1 MKRRSFPDS
10 DVSRFFHSSSG
21 ASRFTNDASLIGDV
35 SQTTSAA
42 FLSIREEGIQEDS
55 MDTAS
60 LLNGLRFVD
69 SFFPSG
75 GYAFSS
81 GLEAAVQGGAVQNGE
96 ELSRYVVETLTT
108 GMGER
113 EAVVV
118 GLAHEAYLSGS
129 LGIAFKADHDLE
141 AMQLGRES
149 RTASRQM
156 GRQVIRLA
164 ADQLASHPVI
174 ETYLAAVEADRTPGH
189 LAVAIG
195 LTLATA
201 GWSKEDTIAA
211 FLYQTATGFVAAAM
225 KLMPLGQREG
235 QRLLES
241 WLEVIERVSHK
252 AAHENVL
259 QSWSPIQDIYAMR
272 HSRLESRLFRS

>member
-1 MKRRSFPDS
+1 
-10 DVSRFFHSSSG
+10 VN
-21 ASRFTNDASLIGDV
+21 TL
-35 SQTTSAA
+35 
-42 FLSIREEGIQEDS
+42 
-55 MDTAS
+55 S

-81 GLEAAVQGGAVQNGE
+81 GLEAAVQGGAVRDAE
-96 ELSRYVVETLTT
+96 ELSRYVVESLTT

-113 EAVVV
+113 EAVTV
-118 GLAHEAYLSGS
+118 GMAHEAYVSDVLET
-129 LGIAFKADHDLE
+129 AFNADRELE
-141 AMQLGRES
+141 AMKLGLES

-164 ADQLASHPVI
+164 ADQRARQPLI
-174 ETYLAAVEADRTPGH
+174 EDYLAAVEAEQTPGH
-189 LAVAIG
+189 LAVTVG
-195 LTLATA
+195 LTLAAA

-211 FLYQTATGFVAAAM
+211 FLYQAATGFVAAAM
-225 KLMPLGQREG
+225 KLLPIGQREG

-241 WLEVIERVSHK
+241 WLGVIEPISLK
-252 AAHENVL
+252 AAHQQVL

-272 HSRLESRLFRS
+272 HNRLESRLFRS

>member
-1 MKRRSFPDS
+1 M
-10 DVSRFFHSSSG
+10 
-21 ASRFTNDASLIGDV
+21 
-35 SQTTSAA
+35 TT
-42 FLSIREEGIQEDS
+42 LG
-55 MDTAS
+55 

-75 GYAFSS
+75 GYAYSS
-81 GLEAAVQGGAVQNGE
+81 GLEAAAQGGAVRNAE
-96 ELSRYVVETLTT
+96 ELSRFVVESLTT
-108 GMGER
+108 GIGER
-113 EAVVV
+113 EAVAA
-118 GLAHEAYLSGS
+118 GLAHDAWVSDTLE
-129 LGIAFKADHDLE
+129 IAFKADCELD
-141 AMQLGRES
+141 AMKLGRES

-164 ADQLASHPVI
+164 AEQNDRHLLI
-174 ETYLAAVEADRTPGH
+174 DDYLAAVEAEQTPGH
-189 LAVAIG
+189 VAVSLG
-195 LTLATA
+195 LTLAAA

-225 KLMPLGQREG
+225 KLLPIGQREG

-241 WLEVIERVSHK
+241 WIEVIERVSHE
-252 AAHENVL
+252 AAHQQAL